1 MKNILK
7 KIIVIL
13 VMIFFNIV
21 CIRALPS
28 TLGPIKQVGSKVMDN
43 CGGESCYGLAL
54 KVSSSTAVIC
64 TEYNKPTPAAASAT
78 CTMNNDWDEKVRY
91 GVAAIISKASSN
103 ISASSITNQ
112 YFAAEMAINRFLSN
126 KSAGGASIA
135 GTALSSTY
143 KSLYIDY
150 LDTANAAYD
159 SYATDSNISITL
171 STSSLT
177 FTKNGDNYESNNV
190 TVSGV
195 SNYSVS
201 TNLGTVSK
209 SGQTFKV
216 VVPASSV
223 SSTKSIEVTVSAS
236 KTLNQAR
243 NYSCGSNYQTIT
255 PVALDTVTKSASKSI
270 SGTITPKAKLT
281 INKLDQDNNHLS
293 GATIKVTG
301 PNNYSNTFTTVGR
314 PIVLENLEYG
324 LYTITEIKAPAG
336 YVVASP
342 KTVTLSSSNLTSTV
356 TLTDKKNKI
365 IISKLD
371 VTGKKEL
378 PGATLQVQDENG
390 KILHE
395 WISTSTPY
403 VIEGIGIGKYYLI
416 ETIAPTG
423 YVLSNE
429 KIEFIVT
436 EKTIE
441 ERIEMSNKLNIVKIS
456 KLSAVNKKELPGA
469 TLEIQD
475 EQGNIVK
482 YCIDEA
488 GNTNTECKWVSTDKP
503 YEIEGLPTGKYYLV
517 ETISPKGYELN
528 KEKVL
533 FEVKDGVSVTEVVME
548 NQLEVEVPSTLSSRS
563 ALLLTIAMFDIA
575 LGIGIVTYV
584 KKNKIKE

>member
-64 TEYNKPTPAAASAT
+64 TEYNKPTPASASAT

-143 KSLYIDY
+143 RSLYIDY

-159 SYATDSNISITL
+159 SYATASTISITL

-177 FTKNGDNYESNNV
+177 FTKNGYNYESNNV

-216 VVPASSV
+216 VVPVSSV
-223 SSTKSIEVTVSAS
+223 NSVKSIEVTVSAS

-243 NYSCGSNYQTIT
+243 NYNCGAGYQTIT
-255 PVALDTVTKSASKSI
+255 PVSLDTITKSASKSL

-281 INKLDQDNNHLS
+281 INKLDQDKNHLS

-301 PNNYSNTFTTVGR
+301 PNNYSNTFTTDGK

-324 LYTITEIKAPAG
+324 SYTIIETQVPVG
-336 YVVASP
+336 YVGDSE
-342 KTVTLSSSNLTSTV
+342 KTVTLSSENLDDTV
-356 TLTDKKNKI
+356 TLTNEKNKVV
-365 IISKLD
+365 ISK
-371 VTGKKEL
+371 
-378 PGATLQVQDENG
+378 
-390 KILHE
+390 
-395 WISTSTPY
+395 
-403 VIEGIGIGKYYLI
+403 IEVAG
-416 ETIAPTG
+416 
-423 YVLSNE
+423 
-429 KIEFIVT
+429 
-436 EKTIE
+436 
-441 ERIEMSNKLNIVKIS
+441 
-456 KLSAVNKKELPGA
+456 KKELPGA

-482 YCIDEA
+482 YCIDEE

-503 YEIEGLPTGKYYLV
+503 YEIEGLPIGKYYLV

-533 FEVKDGVSVTEVVME
+533 FEVKDGVKVTEVVME